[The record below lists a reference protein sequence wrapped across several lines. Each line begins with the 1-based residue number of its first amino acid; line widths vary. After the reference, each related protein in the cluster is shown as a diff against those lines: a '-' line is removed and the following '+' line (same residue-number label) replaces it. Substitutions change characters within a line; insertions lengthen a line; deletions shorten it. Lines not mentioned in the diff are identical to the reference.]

1 MVIKITGFP
10 GDTTIFVRSQE
21 KHGAFTA
28 GKMHADGNNKPIQ
41 HIIRSKLEI
50 HMEKKKVLF
59 MCLWV

>member
-10 GDTTIFVRSQE
+10 GDTTIFVPSQE

-41 HIIRSKLEI
+41 HIICNKL
-50 HMEKKKVLF
+50 
-59 MCLWV
+59 